1 MPLYFVSMLLF
12 ECIVLLVAGQNI
24 PQASLDLSANAFSL
38 RGFIQ
43 DKWFVTMF
51 FADAE
56 KNKTMF

>member
-1 MPLYFVSMLLF
+1 MLLF

-51 FADAE
+51 FANAE
-56 KNKTMF
+56 KNKMMF